1 MNLKKTLPTI
11 TAILPV
17 IAAGFLAV
25 SAAIDNVSLNT
36 VPAGLQQAVLFIKR
50 ELEEFLTIE
59 ENIEEESKDD

>member
-11 TAILPV
+11 TVILPV

-36 VPAGLQQAVLFIKR
+36 VPAGLQQEVLFIKR
-50 ELEEFLTIE
+50 QLK
-59 ENIEEESKDD
+59 NS